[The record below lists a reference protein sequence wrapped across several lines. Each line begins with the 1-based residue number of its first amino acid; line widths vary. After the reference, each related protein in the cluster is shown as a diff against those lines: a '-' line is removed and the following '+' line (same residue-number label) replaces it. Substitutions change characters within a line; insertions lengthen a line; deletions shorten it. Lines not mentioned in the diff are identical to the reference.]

1 MMKSHLLLSKRPIHL
16 GLLSLLFLLPSHY
29 FGQTN
34 DIYRIAEG
42 ERRIAIHFQSQLNT
56 YRLESGKDSLIWN
69 ERLYVAAM
77 NHSTWMMN
85 SNKITHKE
93 TSGDS
98 IFTGKT
104 VNDRINFVTN
114 RSDELYCGE
123 NILYFPFDLSKE
135 GVMSDEEAWLIA
147 DLAFENWKSLKGHNK
162 NMLHHYLLHGAAFKY
177 ANGFIW
183 ATNVFSC
190 EGDYESLP

>member
-1 MMKSHLLLSKRPIHL
+1 MKYYKI
-16 GLLSLLFLLPSHY
+16 LSLKISQFQLPFFLLFIPSLV
-29 FGQTN
+29 FSQT
-34 DIYRIAEG
+34 DQVYSIAEG
-42 ERRIAIHFQSQLNT
+42 EKVTEIYFHQMLNE
-56 YRLESGKDSLIWN
+56 YRVEKKKDSLEWRNTLQIS
-69 ERLYVAAM
+69 AM

-123 NILYFPFDLSKE
+123 NILYFPFDLSIE
-135 GVMSDEEAWLIA
+135 GAMSDEEAWLIA

-190 EGDYESLP
+190 EGE